1 MIRFSHFIFII
12 ILFAQRVQLLFQVN
26 VLVAVSGKQ
35 KLHHLP
41 RWNTRALRYQFLN
54 ALLKEGARL
63 DILCHIF
70 FLIVKLPAYKAGLPG
85 A

>member
-1 MIRFSHFIFII
+1 MIRFYILFFII

-41 RWNTRALRYQFLN
+41 RWNTRALRYQFLKY
-54 ALLKEGARL
+54 AAQRGYA
-63 DILCHIF
+63 
-70 FLIVKLPAYKAGLPG
+70 A
-85 A
+85 